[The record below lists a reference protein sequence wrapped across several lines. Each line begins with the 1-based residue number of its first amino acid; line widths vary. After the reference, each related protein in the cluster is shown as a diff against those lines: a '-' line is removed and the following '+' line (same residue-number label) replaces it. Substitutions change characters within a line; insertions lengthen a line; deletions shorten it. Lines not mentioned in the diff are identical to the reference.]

1 MFGRDSLRCG
11 VTVRQIWAAYYYV
24 RSSSTISFSYWCI
37 KRADRRWTAWAITPC
52 RGISLLQVWGPLLLY
67 WTENGCHNSRDPQ
80 MLSSLCLLTRRIWIV
95 YLDLVDDCHSQPG
108 PPLQLLDSEHFA
120 CNLSLQKSCL
130 LYRSVIIAMFNLC
143 NYIPHFF
150 HALSLKSYH
159 AGSSWD
165 CDWNGNEICSLTPMF
180 RWFLLFQGVIFDL
193 WTPACSATVSD
204 TITSTRT
211 HLHLLKGKRFGLF
224 CSILFFPHLFLRC
237 QHLNKCR
244 GKLLCLDALWCG
256 NTQKMQYCALPC
268 PLGLPLRDTKK

>member
-1 MFGRDSLRCG
+1 
-11 VTVRQIWAAYYYV
+11 
-24 RSSSTISFSYWCI
+24 
-37 KRADRRWTAWAITPC
+37 
-52 RGISLLQVWGPLLLY
+52 
-67 WTENGCHNSRDPQ
+67 
-80 MLSSLCLLTRRIWIV
+80 
-95 YLDLVDDCHSQPG
+95 
-108 PPLQLLDSEHFA
+108 
-120 CNLSLQKSCL
+120 
-130 LYRSVIIAMFNLC
+130 MFNLW

-211 HLHLLKGKRFGLF
+211 HLHLLKRERFGLF

-244 GKLLCLDALWCG
+244 GKLLCLDSLWCG
-256 NTQKMQYCALPC
+256 NTQKMQYYALPC
-268 PLGLPLRDTKK
+268 PLGVKKEIKQSYQLNRNMDVLNRWDLHSQALVTGNNTPYFLYFLEHNIYITVLSLHGPWGLRSHP